1 MKRGGRVIY
10 GGKLGVQSQIM
21 TDYFQV
27 RLESS
32 SVLLFLVLLF
42 VQLLIFHIE

>member
-21 TDYFQV
+21 IDYFQV
-27 RLESS
+27 RLEST
-32 SVLLFLVLLF
+32 SVLLLSLL
-42 VQLLIFHIE
+42 LPEE

>member
-21 TDYFQV
+21 VDYFQV

-32 SVLLFLVLLF
+32 SALLLLL
-42 VQLLIFHIE
+42 VQLLLEE